1 MKYFDENQKHML
13 IVFIAILLLG
23 MLASCSN
30 ASPVIV
36 TPPVTSIRVVMDN
49 NYPPYIFLDE
59 QGNAQGI
66 LVDQWALWEK
76 HTGVKVELSAIPWED
91 ALRGMEDGEY
101 DVIDTIFYT
110 EERAQIYDFTDAYA
124 RIDVPIFF
132 HNNISG
138 IADADDLR
146 GFRVAVKSGDADAE
160 YLNRRRDH
168 RPCLLQQL

>member
-1 MKYFDENQKHML
+1 MKKFDGKQKRVL
-13 IVFIAILLLG
+13 IIFIAILLFG
-23 MLASCSN
+23 MLASCSK
-30 ASPVIV
+30 ASPAIV
-36 TPPVTSIRVVMDN
+36 NPPVSSIRVVMDN

-76 HTGVKVELSAIPWED
+76 RTGVKVELSAIPWED
-91 ALRGMEDGEY
+91 ALSGMEAGKF

-110 EERAQIYDFTDAYA
+110 DERAQIYDFTDPYA

-138 IADADDLR
+138 IADADDLK

-160 YLNRRRDH
+160 YLTDAGVTGS
-168 RPCLLQQL
+168 CLLQ